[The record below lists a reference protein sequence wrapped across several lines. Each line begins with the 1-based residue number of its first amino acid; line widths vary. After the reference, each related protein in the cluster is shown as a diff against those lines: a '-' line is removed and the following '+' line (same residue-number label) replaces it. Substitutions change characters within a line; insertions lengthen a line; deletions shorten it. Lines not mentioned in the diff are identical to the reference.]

1 MNPDEI
7 CLTLPNF
14 LVPYR
19 NGGVEDYADSPETV
33 GKLVLAVASKIFK
46 GADITADFTPCERGV
61 YLQWLKVAENALAK
75 ANRER
80 AKMQKAAA
88 ARWQHTAK
96 PAPRQLAVN
105 PPTTE
110 GGARRAEEGEGGRVD
125 IGSLAYRDPLK
136 AALLATGET
145 GNARARNTFKKLLR
159 EKGARQ
165 FRDTVISFEAEC
177 RSGEEPNNR
186 GAALTRRLK
195 DLPDDPA
202 GGGEA

>member
-1 MNPDEI
+1 MNPDEV

-19 NGGVEDYADSPETV
+19 NGGVEDYPDSPETV

-80 AKMQKAAA
+80 AKLQKAAA
-88 ARWQHTAK
+88 ARWHGGTAARSQQTAK
-96 PAPRQLAVN
+96 PAPMAD
-105 PPTTE
+105 
-110 GGARRAEEGEGGRVD
+110 GGARRAEDGEGGRVD
-125 IGSLAYRDPLK
+125 IGSLAYRDPLT

-159 EKGARQ
+159 EKGARR
-165 FRDTVISFEAEC
+165 FRDAVISFEAEC

-195 DLPDDPA
+195 DLPNDPK
-202 GGGEA
+202 GGEA